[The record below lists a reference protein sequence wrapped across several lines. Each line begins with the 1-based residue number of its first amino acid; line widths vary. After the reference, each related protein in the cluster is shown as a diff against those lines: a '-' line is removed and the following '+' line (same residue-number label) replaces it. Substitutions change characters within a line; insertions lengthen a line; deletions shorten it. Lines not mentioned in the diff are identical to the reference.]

1 MAPLAAAER
10 FVAFSDEHYTLLAV
24 FAVGL
29 VLVARWGRAHRG
41 TPAEQHARRSFA
53 VVVAVLGV
61 AMQAYQLTPADF
73 SLATSLPLQL
83 CDMATLAAVVALWS
97 RDARA
102 AAFTY
107 YVGLTLTVQGILTP
121 ALAEAFP
128 HPRFF
133 GFWLL
138 HFSVVWAAA
147 YLTWG
152 LGLRPDWRL
161 YRWSAAVT
169 ALWAGC
175 VLAFNAAAGTNYGYL
190 NRKPASASAL
200 DLLGPWPWYVVTE
213 VVIVLVVWAVVL
225 TLPWRP
231 GRRVEDRGE
240 RAGERAGGPAAGRA
254 VRARSRRT

>member
-1 MAPLAAAER
+1 MVPLTAAER
-10 FVAFSDEHYTLLAV
+10 FVAFSGEHYTLLAV

-41 TPAEQHARRSFA
+41 TARELHARRSFA
-53 VVVAVLGV
+53 VCVAVLGV
-61 AMQAYQLTPADF
+61 GMQAYQLTPGDF
-73 SLATSLPLQL
+73 SLKTSLPLQL
-83 CDMATLAAVVALWS
+83 CDMATVAAVVALWS
-97 RDARA
+97 RSARA

-107 YVGLTLTVQGILTP
+107 YVGLTLTIQGIITP
-121 ALAEAFP
+121 SLAEAFP

-138 HFSVVWAAA
+138 HFAVVWAAA

-161 YRWSAAVT
+161 YRWSAAAT

-175 VLAFNAAAGTNYGYL
+175 VLAFNSVTGTNYGYL

-200 DLLGPWPWYVVTE
+200 DLLGPWPWYVVAE
-213 VVIVLVVWAVVL
+213 VAFVLVVWAVVL

-231 GRRVEDRGE
+231 GRPDE
-240 RAGERAGGPAAGRA
+240 RADERADEPSAPAAGL
-254 VRARSRRT
+254 T